1 MSAVEMQFR
10 TAAFGGFQKQDVLE
24 YIDRTNREHTQ
35 QMEALRQELEEA
47 SKARLA
53 MEEERAECGRTA
65 EILRDQV
72 AQLERE
78 GETLRQTEE
87 QARHDAEEAQRELAD
102 LRERLA
108 DAEEQLNQAQG
119 RIAQLE
125 PSAQAYERLK
135 DRTAGIELEAH
146 QRAQGIQGMRRMS
159 GRTVSGRRP
168 GSGCRRFRRAMSR
181 HGRSCSGR

>member
-65 EILRDQV
+65 EILRDP
-72 AQLERE
+72 
-78 GETLRQTEE
+78 G
-87 QARHDAEEAQRELAD
+87 
-102 LRERLA
+102 
-108 DAEEQLNQAQG
+108 G
-119 RIAQLE
+119 
-125 PSAQAYERLK
+125 
-135 DRTAGIELEAH
+135 TAGT
-146 QRAQGIQGMRRMS
+146 
-159 GRTVSGRRP
+159 GRGDAAAGGGAGAP
-168 GSGCRRFRRAMSR
+168 
-181 HGRSCSGR
+181 